1 MLKGFSPGAALV
13 LLMAGPATN
22 AATITMIG
30 KVLGKKSLIS
40 FIGTVIVGALLSG
53 LFIDYVL
60 PHKWFIISEHFG
72 HMGHS
77 HEMLPTWL
85 KIASAILLTLLI
97 INGYIQKFLTTM
109 KIKSQSA
116 TQPGFSIKNIQTI
129 HVSGMTYN
137 HCKAN
142 VENSVKSS
150 EGVEEATVDLSSGTV
165 IIKGS
170 SFDLEKIK
178 SGIESIG
185 YKIMKE

>member
-1 MLKGFSPGAALV
+1 
-13 LLMAGPATN
+13 
-22 AATITMIG
+22 
-30 KVLGKKSLIS
+30 
-40 FIGTVIVGALLSG
+40 
-53 LFIDYVL
+53 
-60 PHKWFIISEHFG
+60 
-72 HMGHS
+72 
-77 HEMLPTWL
+77 
-85 KIASAILLTLLI
+85 
-97 INGYIQKFLTTM
+97 
-109 KIKSQSA
+109 
-116 TQPGFSIKNIQTI
+116 
-129 HVSGMTYN
+129 MTYN